1 MYLPWNVMVPLVGLP
16 SEFRVISYKV
26 PKSYINITLN
36 ITWRRRHVRWIW
48 PKFEWKFLPLFW
60 FSVQIWIWGSISNL
74 TLPLISSTFHIR
86 HQKLHDYS
94 LTYNGWSWVDCCTC
108 PGISWSTPSG
118 LPQGISSNFGQRH
131 QKLHDYSLTYNK
143 WFWGGLVYM
152 PWNAMI
158 PLVGLPVNFE

>member
-1 MYLPWNVMVPLVGLP
+1 MYA
-16 SEFRVISYKV
+16 
-26 PKSYINITLN
+26 
-36 ITWRRRHVRWIW
+36 
-48 PKFEWKFLPLFW
+48 KFGQNLSGNFSPLFW

-131 QKLHDYSLTYNK
+131 QKLHDYSLTYNE
-143 WFWGGLVYM
+143 WFWGWLMYM
-152 PWNAMI
+152 PWNVMI
-158 PLVGLPVNFE
+158 PLVGLPSEFRVISYEVPKSYINITLNITWLRRNVR